1 MQEVKYPKKDEWKK
15 LAKRPVSNQKAIN
28 KKVKP
33 ILKAVRK
40 KGDKALLALT
50 AKFDGVELSALQVTK
65 KEIEAAVKKVNPKL
79 KKAIKVAEENIKKF
93 HAAQIEKE
101 TVVETSQGVNCWR
114 RSTAIEKVGLYIPG
128 GSAPLFSTVLM
139 LAIPA
144 QLAGCKEVIL
154 CTPPNKEEA
163 IHPAILYAADLC
175 GVHAIY
181 KIGGAQ
187 AIAAMAYG
195 TKTIPQVSKIFGPG
209 NQYVTAA
216 KQIIN
221 NKGIAIDMPAGPSEV
236 AVIADKT
243 ANPVFVAADLIAQ
256 AEHGSDSQVI
266 LLTDSE
272 KLIDDVQEALYVQ
285 LKALPRAMT
294 AIDTLEN
301 SHSILF
307 KSIDEAMA
315 FSNFYAPEHLIIS
328 CKNYQDLGEKVVN
341 AGSVFLG
348 HYTPESLGDYAS
360 GTNHTLPTNGFAKAY
375 SGVSID
381 SFVKKITYQ
390 EVSKK
395 GLKVLGPSV
404 EIMAKAEE
412 LEGHAN
418 AVTLRLKELSNK

>member
-1 MQEVKYPKKDEWKK
+1 MQVVKYPKKEQWKK

-33 ILKAVRK
+33 ILKAVRN
-40 KGDKALLALT
+40 KGDKALLELT

-65 KEIEAAVKKVNPKL
+65 KEIEAAVKKVNPEL
-79 KKAIKVAEENIKKF
+79 KKAIKVAAENIKKF

-101 TVVETSQGVNCWR
+101 TVVETTQGVNCWR

-163 IHPAILYAADLC
+163 IHPAILYAAELC

-221 NKGIAIDMPAGPSEV
+221 SKGVAIDMPAGPSEV

-328 CKNYQDLGEKVVN
+328 CKNYQELGEKVVN

-360 GTNHTLPTNGFAKAY
+360 GTNHTLPTNGYAKAY